1 MKKIIFLFFTILFLS
16 ACNNTQSEL
25 SNVNTKYVHSESKI
39 IDEYNY
45 LEEME
50 NDSEV
55 ILIGTKKNG
64 ESYFDKDGDMVTGF
78 YTISDVEIKK
88 VFKNEKG
95 YTLNKGNIIK
105 VMENGAFDKKANTM
119 YGSAGYQLMKD
130 NKSYLLFLRK
140 STTHDE
146 YTIKGVYYGKV
157 PLDSNHMEYKG
168 DLNSSKQ
175 VNNKQ
180 IEKLNQLFEEA
191 RKKYRE

>member
-1 MKKIIFLFFTILFLS
+1 MKKIAFLLFSILVLS
-16 ACNNTQSEL
+16 ACNDIESRS
-25 SNVNTKYVHSESKI
+25 SNVHTKHVHSESKI
-39 IDEYNY
+39 IDEYDY

-55 ILIGTKKNG
+55 ILIGTKKRG
-64 ESYFDKDGDMVTGF
+64 ESHFDKDGDMVTGF

-95 YTLNKGNIIK
+95 YGLDKGNVIK
-105 VMENGAFDKKANTM
+105 VIENGAFDKETNTL

-146 YTIKGVYYGKV
+146 YTIKGVYYGKG
-157 PLDSNHMEYKG
+157 PLASNQIEYDG
-168 DLNSSKQ
+168 HLNSSKQ
-175 VNNKQ
+175 ANNKQ
-180 IEKLNQLFEEA
+180 L
-191 RKKYRE
+191 

>member
-1 MKKIIFLFFTILFLS
+1 MKKIAFLLFSILVLS
-16 ACNNTQSEL
+16 ACNDIESRS
-25 SNVNTKYVHSESKI
+25 SNVHTKHVHSESKI
-39 IDEYNY
+39 IDEYDY
-45 LEEME
+45 LGEME

-55 ILIGTKKNG
+55 ILIGTKKRG
-64 ESYFDKDGDMVTGF
+64 ESHFDKDDDMVTGF

-95 YTLNKGNIIK
+95 YELDKGNVIK
-105 VMENGAFDKKANTM
+105 VIENGAFDKETNTL

-157 PLDSNHMEYKG
+157 PLASNQIEYDG
-168 DLNSSKQ
+168 HLNSSKQ
-175 VNNKQ
+175 ANNKQ
-180 IEKLNQLFEEA
+180 IEKLNRIFEEA
-191 RKKYRE
+191 RKKYKE